1 MDNQTFLQKIGQRI
15 SKLRKERNITQIELS
30 YRCDFD
36 RSNLRRIESGR
47 TNPTS
52 LTLKKIAEA
61 LDVTVDEIFKIEEKK
76 KS

>member
-1 MDNQTFLQKIGQRI
+1 MDNQTFLQKLGQRI

-52 LTLKKIAEA
+52 LTLKKIAEG
-61 LDVTVDEIFKIEEKK
+61 LDVTVNELFKIEEKK

>member
-1 MDNQTFLQKIGQRI
+1 MDNKVFLLKLGQRI

-30 YRCDFD
+30 HRCDFD

-52 LTLKKIAEA
+52 LTLKRIAEG
-61 LDVTVDEIFKIEEKK
+61 LEITVDELLKFEEKK